1 MKTFEELQ
9 IEQKELNNELLK
21 CPKCGVVC
29 RWQEIIEGFACVG
42 CYYKSIEKVEKSAN
56 DRGKNIK

>member
-9 IEQKELNNELLK
+9 RGQEELNNELLE
-21 CPKCGVVC
+21 CPKCGVIC

-42 CYYKSIEKVEKSAN
+42 CYYKSIE
-56 DRGKNIK
+56 IKTSTQPKINKKR